1 MNNSMNNSAAMSICI
16 PRAFANITEARVR
29 KVFDALHIF
38 QIDHVDMVQRK
49 NEKGE
54 PFQRI
59 FVHIKEW
66 SKTAEADKARE
77 RLCSG
82 KELKI
87 VYDDPWFWKVALN
100 TWTPKPQAVFINDRK
115 SRIRIDFGED
125 NETKNMDAATNLL
138 SNMSLRDDQRN
149 DRRSYSERRLDPVYC
164 EQDVKQGFRDRR
176 DQKDDRRPY
185 SERRLDPVYCEQ
197 DVKQGFRDRRP
208 VRDDRR
214 PVRDDRRQND
224 DLRKNDDHRNDDRR
238 SRENAERNRR
248 PRTPSNSPPRK
259 EEKVAEKVAIVIKE
273 EKVVV
278 VKPKPTLVKNKELV
292 TIMQHMFRCE
302 ITDEIYLGNRQKIQ
316 DQMRDNEEEPVLP
329 FGIYVDDIHVDF
341 GPKMKM
347 PKKKS
352 GKIIV
357 EEVV

>member
-1 MNNSMNNSAAMSICI
+1 MSSILPPYPIVYKRSLKNLKTFKLINLYKTMNTTINTSSAMSICI

-38 QIDHVDMVQRK
+38 QIDHIDMVQRK

-54 PFQRI
+54 LFQRI

-115 SRIRIDFGED
+115 PRIRIDFGED

-138 SNMSLRDDQRN
+138 SNMSLRDDRRD
-149 DRRSYSERRLDPVYC
+149 DRRSYSERRV
-164 EQDVKQGFRDRR
+164 
-176 DQKDDRRPY
+176 
-185 SERRLDPVYCEQ
+185 DPVYCEQ

-214 PVRDDRRQND
+214 QND
-224 DLRKNDDHRNDDRR
+224 DLRKNDDRR

-259 EEKVAEKVAIVIKE
+259 EEKVAEKVAIVTKE
-273 EKVVV
+273 V
-278 VKPKPTLVKNKELV
+278 VKPKPPLVKNKELV

-302 ITDEIYLGNRQKIQ
+302 ITDEIYIGNRQKIQ

>member
-54 PFQRI
+54 LFQRI

-138 SNMSLRDDQRN
+138 SNMSLRNDQRDDLRNDQRDDQR
-149 DRRSYSERRLDPVYC
+149 DDQRSYSERRLDPVYC

-214 PVRDDRRQND
+214 QND
-224 DLRKNDDHRNDDRR
+224 DLRKNDDRR

-259 EEKVAEKVAIVIKE
+259 EEKVAEKVAIVTKE
-273 EKVVV
+273 V
-278 VKPKPTLVKNKELV
+278 VKPKPPLVKNKELV

-316 DQMRDNEEEPVLP
+316 DQMRDNEEETVLP
-329 FGIYVDDIHVDF
+329 FGIYADDIHVDF

>member
-1 MNNSMNNSAAMSICI
+1 MNNSANMSICI

-29 KVFDALHIF
+29 KVFDALNIF
-38 QIDHVDMVQRK
+38 RIDRVDMVQRK

-59 FVHIKEW
+59 FIHIKDW
-66 SKTAEADKARE
+66 TRTAEADKARE
-77 RLCSG
+77 RLSSG

-115 SRIRIDFGED
+115 PRIRIDFGED

-138 SNMSLRDDQRN
+138 SNMSLRDDRRD
-149 DRRSYSERRLDPVYC
+149 DRRSYSERRVDPVYC
-164 EQDVKQGFRDRR
+164 EQDVKQGFNDRR
-176 DQKDDRRPY
+176 SVRDDRRPY

-197 DVKQGFRDRRP
+197 DVKQGFK
-208 VRDDRR
+208 DRR

-224 DLRKNDDHRNDDRR
+224 DRG

-259 EEKVAEKVAIVIKE
+259 EEKVAEKVAIVTKE
-273 EKVVV
+273 V
-278 VKPKPTLVKNKELV
+278 VKPKPPLVKNKELV

-316 DQMRDNEEEPVLP
+316 DQMRDNEEETVLP
-329 FGIYVDDIHVDF
+329 FGIYADDIHVDF